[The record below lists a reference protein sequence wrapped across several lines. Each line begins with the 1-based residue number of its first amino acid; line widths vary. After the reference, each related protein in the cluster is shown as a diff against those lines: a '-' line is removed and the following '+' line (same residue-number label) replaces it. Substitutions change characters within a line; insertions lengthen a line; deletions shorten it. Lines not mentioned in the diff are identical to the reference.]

1 VRGGGRD
8 RVKCG
13 AGDDRVK
20 LGKGDKA
27 GKSCEHRSRSA
38 KKGKGGKHEGKNRK

>member
-1 VRGGGRD
+1 MRGGGKD
-8 RVKCG
+8 RVNCG

-20 LGKGDKA
+20 MGKGDKA

-38 KKGKGGKHEGKNRK
+38 KRHKGGKHKGKSRK